1 MEEEKHGSGFDH
13 ATPKPEPNEA
23 KHKLI
28 QLQAASIF
36 KILPENDLH
45 KGSESD
51 AGEKFLMEEIKV
63 LEEVK
68 RIGLPNFM
76 PGNAFSYPLLQNK
89 NTTTN
94 FSHVHNGQN
103 LIVKLKEK
111 SIKHL
116 IEVLEMEKLI
126 DYTRNP
132 EYMSEYNELMTNQ
145 DKFVKIVNTSNYV
158 VLDGFEHAIKVGH
171 LRRYSTL
178 LLQAFDLK
186 MKLRAYCKIVLRGLM
201 HSTALHLQL
210 SIFNLVDK
218 DLGDEIVKDTMSPYA
233 GGIEKLLEEAPSVSM
248 KGDKLNRNIKLLR
261 EIKGVVARFNMQ

>member
-1 MEEEKHGSGFDH
+1 
-13 ATPKPEPNEA
+13 
-23 KHKLI
+23 
-28 QLQAASIF
+28 
-36 KILPENDLH
+36 
-45 KGSESD
+45 
-51 AGEKFLMEEIKV
+51 
-63 LEEVK
+63 
-68 RIGLPNFM
+68 
-76 PGNAFSYPLLQNK
+76 
-89 NTTTN
+89 
-94 FSHVHNGQN
+94 
-103 LIVKLKEK
+103 
-111 SIKHL
+111 
-116 IEVLEMEKLI
+116 MEKLI

-261 EIKGVVARFNMQ
+261 EIKGVVARYNHNNEIKVLKLNGVEFA

>member
-23 KHKLI
+23 KHVAPI
-28 QLQAASIF
+28 VS
-36 KILPENDLH
+36 
-45 KGSESD
+45 
-51 AGEKFLMEEIKV
+51 
-63 LEEVK
+63 
-68 RIGLPNFM
+68 
-76 PGNAFSYPLLQNK
+76 SYN
-89 NTTTN
+89 
-94 FSHVHNGQN
+94 HVHNGQN
-103 LIVKLKEK
+103 LIAKLKEK

-116 IEVLEMEKLI
+116 TEVLEMEKLI
-126 DYTRNP
+126 DYTCNP
-132 EYMSEYNELMTNQ
+132 EYMSEYNELMANQ

-158 VLDGFEHAIKVGH
+158 VLDGFEQAIKVGH
-171 LRRYSTL
+171 LTRYSTL

-186 MKLRAYCKIVLRGLM
+186 MKLRAYCKIVLRRLM
-201 HSTALHLQL
+201 DSTALHLQL

-248 KGDKLNRNIKLLR
+248 KRDKLNRNIKLLR